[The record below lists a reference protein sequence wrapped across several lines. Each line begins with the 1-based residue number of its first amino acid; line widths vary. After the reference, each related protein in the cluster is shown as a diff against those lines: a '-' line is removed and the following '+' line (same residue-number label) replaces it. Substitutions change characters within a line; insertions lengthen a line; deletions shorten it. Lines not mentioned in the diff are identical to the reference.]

1 MCLMHQG
8 PLAATEMRVES
19 EKSTPILT
27 AFPDKTLSRTFS
39 YCLLHHTPDL
49 LPPLTFPPILFF
61 NYVDFC
67 CYKLQRKRVSIQAP
81 GTIVLSGTRRV
92 CRKSFQIKIG

>member
-8 PLAATEMRVES
+8 SLVATEMRTES
-19 EKSTPILT
+19 EKSTPMLA
-27 AFPDKTLSRTFS
+27 AFPDKSLSRTFS
-39 YCLLHHTPDL
+39 YCLLHHTTNC
-49 LPPLTFPPILFF
+49 LPPHTCPPILFF

-67 CYKLQRKRVSIQAP
+67 CHKLWRKRVSIQIP
-81 GTIVLSGTRRV
+81 GTIVLRGTRRI